1 MNEKFRTFGRK
12 VGAWYDRNEDAIR
25 GTVLTIVCL
34 GGAFITGKFIG
45 ETIYA
50 IGRGQGMAEGYKD
63 MMKWLNE
70 NGYAKAIDDMAID
83 LGKSVLGIEG
93 PKND

>member
-1 MNEKFRTFGRK
+1 
-12 VGAWYDRNEDAIR
+12 
-25 GTVLTIVCL
+25 
-34 GGAFITGKFIG
+34 
-45 ETIYA
+45 
-50 IGRGQGMAEGYKD
+50 MAEVYKD